1 MTAPIKTVA
10 GFKLKNNRVLA
21 KVDGYFFLSFFTAV
35 RMPKMIVAIKEPKL
49 IISPNASATDKRLL
63 LSSILALTS
72 ISTTTSQKIATIINF
87 TVAVYYN
94 ISCLA

>member
-1 MTAPIKTVA
+1 VQGTSVEQKVDISLKSCYNYYVKRSCANNSPTAPFKTAADQLV
-10 GFKLKNNRVLA
+10 KNNRNPA

-63 LSSILALTS
+63 LS
-72 ISTTTSQKIATIINF
+72 KE
-87 TVAVYYN
+87 
-94 ISCLA
+94 